1 METDNSP
8 VTQIE
13 EGIDLRKY
21 FSLFLQWW
29 WLFLLVA
36 LLAGA
41 TSFFISISMMPIY
54 RSSTT
59 VLVNEA
65 PGTKVADYSSVL
77 MSQQLT
83 STYSLMMANDL
94 VLRQVADQ
102 IGLTNPLEDIKKWIT
117 ITTVHNSQLIQVTV
131 ETTDPALSARIANAI
146 VTSFAVQLQEIQTR
160 RFVQSKTTLET
171 QLAATEK
178 QISIYAT
185 RADMEISTVEKNLLD
200 AKMAQY
206 REIYTNLL
214 LSYEQVRLS
223 EAEAVSAV
231 VQVESATPNLIPVK
245 PKVMQNTL
253 LAVLAGFLLAAGV
266 IIALEAMD
274 DTVKNPDEI
283 HRNFNIPILGV
294 IPWHDIVEGKP
305 ISDSEPRSPVTESF
319 RALRTNI
326 NFASVDA
333 HLRRIVI
340 TSPTPNDGKTTVSS
354 NLAVVLAQCEKK
366 VVLIDADMRR
376 PQIHHRFG
384 LANRFGLSDLFVQ
397 PIEKIADALQPA
409 SASRL
414 AVITSGS
421 LPPNPSE
428 LLTSERMV
436 NIIDKLMHGFD
447 TILIDTPP
455 ILSVTDAAA
464 LAQRVDGVILVV
476 KPGTTKMGA
485 LRQSIKTLLAV
496 KANILGVVLNEV
508 NPASRKY
515 GFYYHHYYTNEDYNS

>member
-1 METDNSP
+1 MDMDNSP
-8 VTQIE
+8 VTDIDE
-13 EGIDLRKY
+13 AIDLRKY
-21 FSLFLQWW
+21 ISLFLQWW
-29 WLFLLVA
+29 WLFILAA

-41 TSFFISISMMPIY
+41 ISFFISISLMPIY
-54 RSSTT
+54 QSSTT

-65 PGTKVADYSSVL
+65 PGNKVADYSSVL

-102 IGLTNPLEDIKKWIT
+102 VGLTNPLEDIKKWIK
-117 ITTVHNSQLIQVTV
+117 ITTVHNSQLIQVVV
-131 ETTDPALSARIANAI
+131 ETTDPDLSAKIANAI
-146 VTSFAVQLQEIQTR
+146 VTSFSAQLQEIQTR
-160 RFVQSKTTLET
+160 RFVQSKSTLQS

-178 QISIYAT
+178 QISDYAT
-185 RADMEISTVEKNLLD
+185 RADMEISTVEKNLLE
-200 AKMAQY
+200 AKMTQY

-214 LSYEQVRLS
+214 LSYEQVRLA
-223 EAEAVSAV
+223 EAESVSSV
-231 VQVESATPNLIPVK
+231 VQVETAIPNLVPVK
-245 PKVMQNTL
+245 PKVMQNTI
-253 LAVLAGFLLAAGV
+253 LAALVGFLLAAGV
-266 IIALEAMD
+266 IVALEALD
-274 DTVKNPDEI
+274 DTVKNPEEI
-283 HRNFNIPILGV
+283 HRNFNLPILGV

-305 ISDSEPRSPVTESF
+305 ISEAEPRSPVTESF

-326 NFASVDA
+326 NFASVDSR
-333 HLRRIVI
+333 LRRIVI
-340 TSPTPNDGKTTVSS
+340 TSPTPKDGKTTISS

-366 VVLIDADMRR
+366 VVIIDADMRR
-376 PQIHHRFG
+376 PQLHQRFG
-384 LANRFGLSDLFVQ
+384 LTNRFGLSDLFVQ

-428 LLTSERMV
+428 LLTSDRMV
-436 NIIDKLMHGFD
+436 SIIDKLMQGFD

-455 ILSVTDAAA
+455 ILSVTDASA

-476 KPGTTKMGA
+476 KPGTTKMDA
-485 LRQSIKTLLAV
+485 LRHSIKTLLGV

-515 GFYYHHYYTNEDYNS
+515 GFYYHQYYTNEKYSS